1 MDRKDATARA
11 SFRDFEHAGWQ
22 MVAEPYH
29 DYFSG
34 LTVQAIDALLDA
46 VALSPGDSLLDIAS
60 GPGYV
65 AAAAAARGAR
75 VTGVDFSSVM
85 VAKARAAH
93 PSIEFVEGDAEAL
106 AFAPGSFDAV
116 VMNFGLLHLGEPEQ
130 ALAEAHRVLRA
141 GGRFAFSVW
150 APPELAAAFAIV
162 LEAVRTHG
170 DPDVALPPGPPF
182 FRFSDEEESERALL
196 AAGFRSP
203 SMRTV
208 SMSWCLPSP
217 AAVFEAFLH
226 GTPRT
231 GGLLRAQS
239 PANLKAIAGAV
250 AAAAAEY
257 AAAGGIRIPMA
268 SRVVSAVK

>member
-93 PSIEFVEGDAEAL
+93 PSIEFVEVDAE
-106 AFAPGSFDAV
+106 

-226 GTPRT
+226 RTPRT